1 MARTIKKSPFAFTLT
16 DKRKQYLDHLNI
28 YNDLDVINHLP
39 YRYESFNLVK
49 LTKDL
54 DGKVVSFKGVVVN
67 KGKLGY
73 FKGKMS
79 KFTITLANENIEI
92 KCPIFNRPFYFH
104 LLTNQN
110 ILCYNTFNI

>member
-54 DGKVVSFKGVVVN
+54 DGKVVSYSCFHHASKEYGNGVFKKDNV
-67 KGKLGY
+67 
-73 FKGKMS
+73 MS
-79 KFTITLANENIEI
+79 FGL
-92 KCPIFNRPFYFH
+92 F
-104 LLTNQN
+104 
-110 ILCYNTFNI
+110 